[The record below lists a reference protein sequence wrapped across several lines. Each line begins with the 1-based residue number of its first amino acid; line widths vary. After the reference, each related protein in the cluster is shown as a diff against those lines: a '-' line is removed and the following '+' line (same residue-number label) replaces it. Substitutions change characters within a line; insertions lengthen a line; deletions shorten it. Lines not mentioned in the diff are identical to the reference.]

1 LYVISP
7 IFHYD
12 LAEPSRNLHH
22 TGCISHNFTDGGN
35 GMRVVWIFTGI
46 LTAAAVS
53 CAVSVSAA
61 SAPAEAA
68 DASEAATRLVREVVY
83 NEVHDHDMH
92 GFWRY
97 WVEHRTPKGTRVEE
111 QVETSDGPIT
121 RALTTNGHPLDEQGR
136 QADEARLRELMSSPS
151 EQASHRQ
158 AYHEDEGRIGRILG
172 LLPDAFLYEDAGEE
186 NGLRHLRFRPNPAYP
201 PRSIEARIFHAMS
214 GELWLD
220 ARMKRLAR
228 LNGTLTENVDFGF
241 GILGRLYRGG
251 WFQLERRRVSA
262 TDWKTERLEVH
273 LSGRAMLFKT
283 VARETSE
290 VRGGFEPVPPRMSLE
305 QGMRVLEDKDS
316 AITAWQGKI
325 APAAMVLGK

>member
-1 LYVISP
+1 
-7 IFHYD
+7 
-12 LAEPSRNLHH
+12 
-22 TGCISHNFTDGGN
+22 
-35 GMRVVWIFTGI
+35 MRVVWIVTGI
-46 LTAAAVS
+46 LAAASVS
-53 CAVSVSAA
+53 CTPAKGADGPNPATVVAA
-61 SAPAEAA
+61 APEPPL
-68 DASEAATRLVREVVY
+68 TLVREVVY
-83 NEVHDHDMH
+83 NELHDHDTH

-97 WVEHRTPKGTRVEE
+97 WVEHHSPKGSRIEE

-121 RALTTNGHPLDEQGR
+121 RALLANGQPLDEQGK
-136 QADEARLRELMSSPS
+136 QVEESRLRELLNSPS

-172 LLPDAFLYEDAGEE
+172 LLPDAFLYEDSGEE

-201 PRSIEARIFHAMS
+201 PHSIEARIFHAMS
-214 GELWLD
+214 GDLWLD

-251 WFQLERRRVSA
+251 WFQLERTRVSA
-262 TDWKTERLEVH
+262 TDWKTDRLEVH
-273 LSGRAMLFKT
+273 MSGRAMLFKT

-305 QGMRVLEDKDS
+305 QGMRVLEEKES
-316 AITAWQGKI
+316 TVAAFQGKI
-325 APAAMVLGK
+325 APAAMMMGK